1 MCLGHACL
9 SRPKAINDDIFNII
23 NTILIEILNNFV
35 KESMMS
41 SLTIRSSL
49 ISTEIELRMKS
60 IISVPSEKHKTKESK
75 LANSN
80 LVNGHSSF
88 AAK

>member
-49 ISTEIELRMKS
+49 ISIELRMKS